1 MKDNTQAPHKMPR
14 LPDVNRATQPG
25 PTGFGRDRRG
35 SDMGLSFFSQVSR
48 TVSSVSELSFLVE
61 QIMRMTEKALKAA
74 ASSVL
79 LVDESKQEM
88 FFEFAD
94 GPAGKVLRE
103 VRFSIQSGIAGW
115 VARHGEPAI
124 VNDVSKDARFYVD
137 VDRYTGFTTRSI
149 LCTPLKVRGRVI
161 GVIEALNKRDG
172 GDFTEQDLELLNSVA
187 STAAIAIALKQA
199 EDALR
204 SSEEHY
210 LTLLKSLTDAVLQF
224 REGKVAWCNDRVEA
238 LYGYSKEALA
248 GKSAAFFFPDVD
260 NHAQFAREII
270 AEIEQRGAARRMS
283 TFNRG
288 DGRSVDIEYIFSQ
301 VAGGNP
307 LDIVAVARVVPAGH
321 KATSR

>member
-1 MKDNTQAPHKMPR
+1 MKDNAQAIQKMPR
-14 LPDVNRATQPG
+14 LPDSDRAIQSG
-25 PTGFGRDRRG
+25 PTGSGRDRRG
-35 SDMGLSFFSQVSR
+35 SDLGLSFFSQVSK

-61 QIMRMTEKALKAA
+61 QIMRMTEKALKAT

-79 LVDESKQEM
+79 LVDQNKQEM

-94 GPAGKVLRE
+94 GPAGKMLKE
-103 VRFSIQSGIAGW
+103 VKFSVQAGIAGW

-124 VNDVSKDARFYVD
+124 VNDVAKDARFYVD

-172 GDFTEQDLELLNSVA
+172 TDFTEQDLELLNSVA
-187 STAAIAIALKQA
+187 CTAAIAIALKQA

-204 SSEEHY
+204 SSEEQY
-210 LTLLKSLTDAVLQF
+210 LTLLRSLTDAVLQF
-224 REGKVAWCNDRVEA
+224 RDGMVAWCNDRVEA

-248 GKSAAFFFPDVD
+248 GKSAAFFFPEVD
-260 NHAQFAREII
+260 SPAQFAREII
-270 AEIEQRGAARRMS
+270 AEIEQHGAARRTS

-288 DGRSVDIEYIFSQ
+288 DGKSVDIEYIFSQ
-301 VAGGNP
+301 VASGNP
-307 LDIVAVARVVPAGH
+307 LEIVAVARVATARQE
-321 KATSR
+321 ATSH